1 MNEKPELPP
10 VRSFWY
16 WVLFRGC
23 LLWGVPCC
31 ILLAA
36 LRYASGQTTFMAG
49 VIDALPFGM
58 LGGVIYGMGAYGYK
72 LHQAAKHRI
81 KLRKNEDGQ

>member
-1 MNEKPELPP
+1 MNDPVKPPP
-10 VRSFWY
+10 MRSFWY
-16 WVLFRGC
+16 WVLYRGC

-49 VIDALPFGM
+49 VFDALPFGM

-72 LHQAAKHRI
+72 SHQAAKHRMNI
-81 KLRKNEDGQ
+81 RNQEDGQ

>member
-1 MNEKPELPP
+1 MKSSTKPTP

-23 LLWGVPCC
+23 LLWGGPCC
-31 ILLAA
+31 LILAA
-36 LRYASGQTTFMAG
+36 LRYASGQTSFMAG
-49 VIDALPFGM
+49 VLNDMPFSM

-72 LHQAAKHRI
+72 SHQAAKHRMNTRNN
-81 KLRKNEDGQ
+81 KDGQ